1 MDISNGFASATLE
14 AEYPVFRYGYDSSGS
29 LIRYGDTVLY
39 QSREG
44 ILYTLDKTELAGGA
58 VPYRYVTGNEAF
70 VTPDGEST
78 TLLVN
83 REPDENISV
92 RAITSAGIS
101 ISDYTGYRM
110 DVENLSQAIFS
121 TYDLSGNVTARFMM
135 TTVYQ
140 SESAWGWVEFHY
152 GDGLKTTI
160 VYRPQDIMVGKKIFE
175 DILRG
180 RMYCG
185 MDGNFYFVAYHV
197 NRADVYL
204 VNAG

>member
-1 MDISNGFASATLE
+1 MINKNA
-14 AEYPVFRYGYDSSGS
+14 
-29 LIRYGDTVLY
+29 
-39 QSREG
+39 
-44 ILYTLDKTELAGGA
+44 
-58 VPYRYVTGNEAF
+58 N
-70 VTPDGEST
+70 
-78 TLLVN
+78 
-83 REPDENISV
+83 ENISV
-92 RAITSAGIS
+92 SAITSAGIS
-101 ISDYTGYRM
+101 ISDYTGYRI
-110 DVENLSQAIFS
+110 DLENLNQAIFS
-121 TYDLSGNVTARFMM
+121 TYDLSGNVTSRFMM

-140 SESAWGWVEFHY
+140 SESTWGRVEFHY

-175 DILRG
+175 DVLMG